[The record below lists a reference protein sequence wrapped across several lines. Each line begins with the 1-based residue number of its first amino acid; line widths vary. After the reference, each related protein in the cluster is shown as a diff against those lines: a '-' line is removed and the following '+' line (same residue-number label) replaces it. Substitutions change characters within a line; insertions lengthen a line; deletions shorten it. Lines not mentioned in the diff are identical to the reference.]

1 MPLQPENY
9 PAKSPL
15 IAEELEGQL
24 KTLLDKL
31 EAPVTLVCVVGE
43 DEKSAEMVAFLNHMM
58 GLSQKLNLILLAHGE
73 APREEELLDAS
84 LLPATGV
91 YAGET
96 AETFGRMVFHGIPG
110 GKEITG
116 FAGALLNAGNAAKP
130 LDKPTMKDIGKIKK
144 PVSIQVCVS
153 LACHHCAQLVMAA
166 QRVAWENPLVTA
178 HMIDAN
184 LYPEL
189 VKRYQIQRVP
199 LTVLNGDK
207 TVPGGK
213 TMAELTTL
221 LAKL

>member
-15 IAEELEGQL
+15 IAPELEGQL
-24 KTLLDKL
+24 GQLFARLS
-31 EAPVTLVCVVGE
+31 APVALVCLLGE
-43 DEKSAEMVAFLNHMM
+43 DEKSAEMAAFVNHVA
-58 GLSQKLNLILLAHGE
+58 GLSPLLSVRFLAPGE
-73 APREEELLDAS
+73 DQLADEALDAS

-91 YAGET
+91 YAGE
-96 AETFGRMVFHGIPG
+96 AFGRMVFHGVPG

-116 FAGALLNAGNAAKP
+116 FAGALLNAGGAAKP
-130 LDKPTMKDIGKIKK
+130 LDKPTLKDIGKIKK
-144 PVSIQVCVS
+144 PVDIRVCVS
-153 LACHHCAQLVMAA
+153 LACHHCAQLVASA

-184 LYPEL
+184 LYPGL
-189 VKRYQIQRVP
+189 VEKYQIQRVP

>member
-1 MPLQPENY
+1 MPLQLESY

-15 IAEELEGQL
+15 IAPELEGQL
-24 KTLLDKL
+24 QPLLDKL
-31 EAPVTLVCVVGE
+31 ASPVTLVCVLGE
-43 DEKSAEMVAFLNHMM
+43 DEKSGEMAAFVNHIA
-58 GLSQKLNLILLAHGE
+58 GLSPQLSVKFLAPGE
-73 APREEELLDAS
+73 DPAVDEALDAS

-91 YAGET
+91 YAGEG
-96 AETFGRMVFHGIPG
+96 FGRMVFHGIPG

-116 FAGALLNAGNAAKP
+116 FAGALLNAGGAAKP
-130 LDKPTMKDIGKIKK
+130 LDKPTLKDIGKIKK
-144 PVSIQVCVS
+144 PVQIQVCVS
-153 LACHHCAQLVMAA
+153 LACHHCAQLVMSA
-166 QRVAWENPLVTA
+166 QRVAWENALVTA

-199 LTVLNGDK
+199 LTVLNGEK
-207 TVPGGK
+207 TIPGGK

>member
-1 MPLQPENY
+1 MPIQPENY
-9 PAKSPL
+9 PGKSPL
-15 IAEELEGQL
+15 IAPELESQLGQL
-24 KTLLDKL
+24 LAKL
-31 EAPVTLVCVVGE
+31 EAPVTLVCLLGE
-43 DEKSAEMVAFLNHMM
+43 DGKSGEMAAFLNHVA
-58 GLSQKLNLILLAHGE
+58 GLSPQLSVKLLAPGE
-73 APREEELLDAS
+73 DPDADEALDAS

-91 YAGET
+91 YTEAG
-96 AETFGRMVFHGIPG
+96 FGRMVFHGVPG

-116 FAGALLNAGNAAKP
+116 FAGALLNAGGAAKP
-130 LDKPTMKDIGKIKK
+130 LDKPTLKDIAKIKK
-144 PVSIQVCVS
+144 PVDIRVCVS
-153 LACHHCAQLVMAA
+153 LACHHCAQLVMSA

>member
-15 IAEELEGQL
+15 ITPELEGQL
-24 KTLLDKL
+24 APLLDRL
-31 EAPVTLVCVVGE
+31 SAPVTLVCVLGE
-43 DEKSAEMVAFLNHMM
+43 DGKSGEMAAFLNHFAA
-58 GLSQKLNLILLAHGE
+58 LSPRLACRFLAPGE
-73 APREEELLDAS
+73 DPAADALLDAS
-84 LLPATGV
+84 MLPATGI
-91 YAGET
+91 YTEAG
-96 AETFGRMVFHGIPG
+96 FGRMVFHGVPG

-116 FAGALLNAGNAAKP
+116 FAGALLNAGGAAKP
-130 LDKPTMKDIGKIKK
+130 LDKPTLKDIAKIKK
-144 PVSIQVCVS
+144 TVDIRVCVS
-153 LACHHCAQLVMAA
+153 LACHHCAQLVMNA

-189 VKRYQIQRVP
+189 VKKYQIQRVP
-199 LTVLNGDK
+199 LTVLNGDR

>member
-15 IAEELEGQL
+15 IADELEGQL
-24 KTLLDKL
+24 SQLLSKL
-31 EAPVTLVCVVGE
+31 SAPVTLVCVLDQGEKSGEMAAFVNHIAGLSPQLSRKFLAPGE
-43 DEKSAEMVAFLNHMM
+43 DPDADA
-58 GLSQKLNLILLAHGE
+58 A
-73 APREEELLDAS
+73 LDAS

-91 YAGET
+91 YTEAG
-96 AETFGRMVFHGIPG
+96 FGRMVFHGVPG

-130 LDKPTMKDIGKIKK
+130 LDKPTLKDIGKIKK
-144 PVSIQVCVS
+144 PADIRVCVS
-153 LACHHCAQLVMAA
+153 LACHHCAQLVMNA
-166 QRVAWENPLVTA
+166 QRVAWENPLVIA

-189 VKRYQIQRVP
+189 VQRYQIQRVP
-199 LTVLNGDK
+199 LTVINGDQ
-207 TVPGGK
+207 TIPGGK

>member
-15 IAEELEGQL
+15 IAPELEDQL
-24 KTLLDKL
+24 VQLLSKL
-31 EAPVTLVCVVGE
+31 ASPVTLVCLVGE
-43 DEKSAEMVAFLNHMM
+43 DGKSGEMAAFLNHMA
-58 GLSQKLNLILLAHGE
+58 GLSPRLSLRLLSPGE
-73 APREEELLDAS
+73 DPGADELLDAS
-84 LLPATGV
+84 MLPATGV
-91 YAGET
+91 YAGE
-96 AETFGRMVFHGIPG
+96 AFGRMVFHGVPG
-110 GKEITG
+110 GREITG
-116 FAGALLNAGNAAKP
+116 FAGALLNAGGAAKP
-130 LDKPTMKDIGKIKK
+130 LDKPTLKDIGRIRK
-144 PVSIQVCVS
+144 PVDIRVCVS
-153 LACHHCAQLVMAA
+153 LACHHCAQLVMNA

-184 LYPEL
+184 LYPGL
-189 VKRYQIQRVP
+189 VKRYEIQRVP

>member
-24 KTLLDKL
+24 SQLLSRVA
-31 EAPVTLVCVVGE
+31 APVTLVCVLDEG
-43 DEKSAEMVAFLNHMM
+43 EKSGEMAAFLNHIA
-58 GLSQKLNLILLAHGE
+58 GLSPQLSCRFLAPGE
-73 APREEELLDAS
+73 DSAVDEALDAS
-84 LLPATGV
+84 LLPATGI
-91 YAGET
+91 YTEAGF
-96 AETFGRMVFHGIPG
+96 ARMVFHGIPG

-116 FAGALLNAGNAAKP
+116 FAGALLNAGGSAKP
-130 LDKPTMKDIGKIKK
+130 LDKPTLKDIGKIKK
-144 PVSIQVCVS
+144 PVDIRVCVS
-153 LACHHCAQLVMAA
+153 LACHHCAQLVMSA

-189 VKRYQIQRVP
+189 VKQYQIQRVP
-199 LTVLNGDK
+199 LTVLNGEK

>member
-15 IAEELEGQL
+15 IADELEGQL
-24 KTLLDKL
+24 KSLLDKL
-31 EAPVTLVCVVGE
+31 SEPVTLVCVLGG
-43 DEKSAEMVAFLNHMM
+43 DEKSGEMAAFLNHVA
-58 GLSQKLNLILLAHGE
+58 GLSPLLSLKLLAAGE
-73 APREEELLDAS
+73 DPGADEALDAS

-91 YAGET
+91 YTGAGF
-96 AETFGRMVFHGIPG
+96 ARMVFHGVPG

-116 FAGALLNAGNAAKP
+116 FAGALLNAGGAAKP
-130 LDKPTMKDIGKIKK
+130 LDKPTLKDIGKIKK
-144 PVSIQVCVS
+144 PVNIQVCVS
-153 LACHHCAQLVMAA
+153 LACHHCAQLVMNA

-184 LYPEL
+184 LYPQL
-189 VKRYQIQRVP
+189 VKQYQIQRVP

>member
-1 MPLQPENY
+1 MPLQPKNY
-9 PAKSPL
+9 PGKSPL
-15 IAEELEGQL
+15 IAPELEDQL
-24 KTLLDKL
+24 KPLLDKL
-31 EAPVTLVCVVGE
+31 SAPVTLVCVLDEG
-43 DEKSAEMVAFLNHMM
+43 EKSAEMAAFVNHIA
-58 GLSQKLNLILLAHGE
+58 GLSPQLSVKLLSPGE
-73 APREEELLDAS
+73 DPDTDEALDAS

-91 YAGET
+91 YTEAG
-96 AETFGRMVFHGIPG
+96 FGRMVFHGVPG

-116 FAGALLNAGNAAKP
+116 FAGALLNAGGAAKP
-130 LDKPTMKDIGKIKK
+130 LDKPTLKDIAKIRK
-144 PVSIQVCVS
+144 PVDIRVCVS
-153 LACHHCAQLVMAA
+153 LACHHCAQLVMSA

-189 VKRYQIQRVP
+189 VKRHQIQRVP

-213 TMAELTTL
+213 TVAELTTL

>member
-15 IAEELEGQL
+15 ISPELEGQL
-24 KTLLDKL
+24 GQLLDKL
-31 EAPVTLVCVVGE
+31 TAPVTLVCLLDGG
-43 DEKSAEMVAFLNHMM
+43 EKSGEMAAFLNHVA
-58 GLSQKLNLILLAHGE
+58 GLSPKLFCKFLNPGE
-73 APREEELLDAS
+73 DPEVDEALDAS
-84 LLPATGV
+84 MLPATGI
-91 YAGET
+91 Y
-96 AETFGRMVFHGIPG
+96 AETGFGRMVFHGVPG

-116 FAGALLNAGNAAKP
+116 FAGALLNAGGGAKP
-130 LDKPTMKDIGKIKK
+130 LDKPTVKDIGRIKK
-144 PVSIQVCVS
+144 PVDIRVCVS
-153 LACHHCAQLVMAA
+153 LACHHCAQLVMSA

-178 HMIDAN
+178 HMVDAN

-189 VKRYQIQRVP
+189 VERYQIQRVP

-221 LAKL
+221 LARL

>member
-1 MPLQPENY
+1 MPLQLESY

-15 IAEELEGQL
+15 IAPELEEQL
-24 KTLLDKL
+24 QPLLDKL
-31 EAPVTLVCVVGE
+31 ASPVTLVCVLGE
-43 DEKSAEMVAFLNHMM
+43 DEKSGEMAAFLNHMA
-58 GLSQKLNLILLAHGE
+58 GLSPRLSCQFLAPGE
-73 APREEELLDAS
+73 DPAVDGALDAS

-91 YAGET
+91 YTEAG
-96 AETFGRMVFHGIPG
+96 FGRMVFHGVPG

-116 FAGALLNAGNAAKP
+116 FAGALLNAGGAAKP

-144 PVSIQVCVS
+144 PVDIRVCVS
-153 LACHHCAQLVMAA
+153 LACHHCAQLVMSA
-166 QRVAWENPLVTA
+166 QRVAWENPQVTA

-213 TMAELTTL
+213 TMAELTTM

>member
-1 MPLQPENY
+1 MPFQPENY

-15 IAEELEGQL
+15 IGAELEGQL
-24 KTLLDKL
+24 GQLLSKL
-31 EAPVTLVCVVGE
+31 ADPVTLVCLLDEG
-43 DEKSAEMVAFLNHMM
+43 EKSGEMAAFLNHVA
-58 GLSQKLNLILLAHGE
+58 GLSPKLSCKFLSPGE
-73 APREEELLDAS
+73 DPAVDEALDAS
-84 LLPATGV
+84 LLPATGI
-91 YAGET
+91 YTQAGS
-96 AETFGRMVFHGIPG
+96 GRMVFHGIPG

-116 FAGALLNAGNAAKP
+116 FAGALLNAGGGAKP
-130 LDKPTMKDIGKIKK
+130 LDKPTLKDIGKIRK
-144 PVSIQVCVS
+144 PVDIRVCVS
-153 LACHHCAQLVMAA
+153 LGCHHCAQLVMSA

-189 VKRYQIQRVP
+189 VERYQIQRVP

>member
-1 MPLQPENY
+1 MPLQPANY
-9 PAKSPL
+9 SAKSPL
-15 IAEELEGQL
+15 ISPELEGQL
-24 KTLLDKL
+24 QPLLDKL
-31 EAPVTLVCVVGE
+31 AAPVTLVCLLDEGDKSGEMAAFVNHIAGLSAQLSCKFLAPGE
-43 DEKSAEMVAFLNHMM
+43 DPAVD
-58 GLSQKLNLILLAHGE
+58 E
-73 APREEELLDAS
+73 ALDAS

-91 YAGET
+91 YTESGVA
-96 AETFGRMVFHGIPG
+96 RMVCHGIPG

-116 FAGALLNAGNAAKP
+116 FAGALLNAGGAAKP
-130 LDKPTMKDIGKIKK
+130 LDKPTLKDIGKIKK
-144 PVSIQVCVS
+144 PVNIQVCVS
-153 LACHHCAQLVMAA
+153 LACHHCAQLVMSA

-207 TVPGGK
+207 AVPGGK

>member
-15 IAEELEGQL
+15 ISSELEGQL
-24 KTLLDKL
+24 SQLLSRL
-31 EAPVTLVCVVGE
+31 AAPVTLVCVLDEGDKSGEMAAFVNHIAGLSPQLSCKFLSVGE
-43 DEKSAEMVAFLNHMM
+43 DPAADEV
-58 GLSQKLNLILLAHGE
+58 
-73 APREEELLDAS
+73 LDAS
-84 LLPATGV
+84 MLPATGV
-91 YAGET
+91 YAGEI
-96 AETFGRMVFHGIPG
+96 FGRMVFHGVPG

-144 PVSIQVCVS
+144 PVNIQVCVS
-153 LACHHCAQLVMAA
+153 LACHHCAQLVMSA

>member
-1 MPLQPENY
+1 MALQPESY

-15 IAEELEGQL
+15 IAPELEEQL
-24 KTLLDKL
+24 SQLLSKL
-31 EAPVTLVCVVGE
+31 TAPVTLVCLVRE
-43 DEKSAEMVAFLNHMM
+43 DEKSGEMAAFLNHVA
-58 GLSQKLNLILLAHGE
+58 GLSAQLSCKFLSPGE
-73 APREEELLDAS
+73 DPEVDQALDAS
-84 LLPATGV
+84 MLPATGA
-91 YAGET
+91 YTQAG
-96 AETFGRMVFHGIPG
+96 FGRMVFHGVPG

-116 FAGALLNAGNAAKP
+116 FAGALLNAGGAAKP

-144 PVSIQVCVS
+144 PVDVRVCVS
-153 LACHHCAQLVMAA
+153 LACHHCAQLVMSA
-166 QRVAWENPLVTA
+166 QRVAWENPQVTA

-189 VKRYQIQRVP
+189 VKKYQIQRVP

>member
-15 IAEELEGQL
+15 VAPELEGQL
-24 KTLLDKL
+24 SQLLSKL
-31 EAPVTLVCVVGE
+31 ASPVTLVCLLGE
-43 DEKSAEMVAFLNHMM
+43 DGKSGEMAAFLNHVA
-58 GLSQKLNLILLAHGE
+58 GLSPRLSLRLLSPGE
-73 APREEELLDAS
+73 DPGLDEILDAS
-84 LLPATGV
+84 MLPATGV
-91 YAGET
+91 YAGE
-96 AETFGRMVFHGIPG
+96 EFGRMVFHGVPG

-116 FAGALLNAGNAAKP
+116 FAGALLNAGGAAKP
-130 LDKPTMKDIGKIKK
+130 LDKPTLKDIGRIKK
-144 PVSIQVCVS
+144 PVDIRVCVS
-153 LACHHCAQLVMAA
+153 LACHHCAQLVMNA

>member
-1 MPLQPENY
+1 MSLRPENH

-24 KTLLDKL
+24 SQLLSRL
-31 EAPVTLVCVVGE
+31 SAPVTLVCVLDEGEKSGEMAAFVNHVAGLSPQLSCKFLAPGE
-43 DEKSAEMVAFLNHMM
+43 DPAVD
-58 GLSQKLNLILLAHGE
+58 E
-73 APREEELLDAS
+73 AVDAS
-84 LLPATGV
+84 LLPATGI
-91 YAGET
+91 YTQAGF
-96 AETFGRMVFHGIPG
+96 ARMAFHGIPG

-116 FAGALLNAGNAAKP
+116 FAGALLNAGGAAKP
-130 LDKPTMKDIGKIKK
+130 LDKPTLKDIGKIKK
-144 PVSIQVCVS
+144 PVSVQVCVS
-153 LACHHCAQLVMAA
+153 LACHHCAQLVMSA

-189 VKRYQIQRVP
+189 VERYQIQRVP

-221 LAKL
+221 LTKL

>member
-1 MPLQPENY
+1 MPLSPERY

-15 IAEELEGQL
+15 IAPELEDQL

-31 EAPVTLVCVVGE
+31 SAPVALVCVLDEG
-43 DEKSAEMVAFLNHMM
+43 EKSAEMAAFVNHIA
-58 GLSQKLNLILLAHGE
+58 GLSPRLSRRFLAPGE
-73 APREEELLDAS
+73 DPGTDGALDAS

-91 YAGET
+91 YG
-96 AETFGRMVFHGIPG
+96 VPG

-130 LDKPTMKDIGKIKK
+130 LDKPTLKDIAKIKK
-144 PVSIQVCVS
+144 PVDIRVCVS
-153 LACHHCAQLVMAA
+153 LACHHCAQLVMSA
-166 QRVAWENPLVTA
+166 QRVAWENPLATA

-189 VKRYQIQRVP
+189 VARYQIQRVP

-207 TVPGGK
+207 AIPGGK

>member
-1 MPLQPENY
+1 MPLQPGSY

-15 IAEELEGQL
+15 IADELEGQL
-24 KTLLDKL
+24 KSLLDKL
-31 EAPVTLVCVVGE
+31 SAPVALVCVLGG
-43 DEKSAEMVAFLNHMM
+43 DEKSGEMAAFLNHVT
-58 GLSQKLNLILLAHGE
+58 GLSPLLSLKLLAAGE
-73 APREEELLDAS
+73 DPSADEARDAS
-84 LLPATGV
+84 LLPA
-91 YAGET
+91 AGIYTE
-96 AETFGRMVFHGIPG
+96 AGFARMVFHGIPG

-116 FAGALLNAGNAAKP
+116 FAGALLNAGGAAKP
-130 LDKPTMKDIGKIKK
+130 LDKPTLKDIGKIKK
-144 PVSIQVCVS
+144 PVNIQVCVS
-153 LACHHCAQLVMAA
+153 LACHHCAQLVMNA

-184 LYPEL
+184 LYPQL
-189 VKRYQIQRVP
+189 VKQYQIQRVP

>member
-1 MPLQPENY
+1 MSLQPENY

-24 KTLLDKL
+24 SQLLSRL
-31 EAPVTLVCVVGE
+31 SAPVTLVCVLDEGEKSGEMAAFVNHIARLSPQLSCRFLAPGE
-43 DEKSAEMVAFLNHMM
+43 DPAAD
-58 GLSQKLNLILLAHGE
+58 E
-73 APREEELLDAS
+73 AVDAS
-84 LLPATGV
+84 LLPATGI
-91 YAGET
+91 YTEAGF
-96 AETFGRMVFHGIPG
+96 ARMAFHGIPG

-130 LDKPTMKDIGKIKK
+130 LDKPTLKDIGKIKK
-144 PVSIQVCVS
+144 PVNIQVCVS
-153 LACHHCAQLVMAA
+153 LACHHCAQLVMSA

-189 VKRYQIQRVP
+189 VEKYQIQRVP
-199 LTVLNGDK
+199 LTVLNGEK
-207 TVPGGK
+207 TIPGGK

>member
-1 MPLQPENY
+1 MPLQPKNY
-9 PAKSPL
+9 PGKSPL
-15 IAEELEGQL
+15 IAPELEDQL
-24 KTLLDKL
+24 KPLLDKL
-31 EAPVTLVCVVGE
+31 SAPVTLVCVLDEG
-43 DEKSAEMVAFLNHMM
+43 EKSAEMAAFVNHIA
-58 GLSQKLNLILLAHGE
+58 GLSPQLSVKLLSPGE
-73 APREEELLDAS
+73 DPDTDEALDAS

-91 YAGET
+91 YTEAG
-96 AETFGRMVFHGIPG
+96 FGRMVFHGVPG

-116 FAGALLNAGNAAKP
+116 FAGALLNAGGAAKP
-130 LDKPTMKDIGKIKK
+130 LDKPTLKDIAKIRK
-144 PVSIQVCVS
+144 PVDIRVCVS
-153 LACHHCAQLVMAA
+153 LACHHCAQLVMSA

-189 VKRYQIQRVP
+189 VKRHQIQRVP